1 MAIILETG
9 INEKEKILDLFQ
21 DINVAK
27 ENKMKSI
34 DKNKQYQHNGGGTAI
49 LLDRNINFQDARDI
63 FNNDKCISQVI
74 RSGIDRKN

>member
-9 INEKEKILDLFQ
+9 INEQERILDLFQ

-34 DKNKQYQHNGGGTAI
+34 DKNK
-49 LLDRNINFQDARDI
+49 
-63 FNNDKCISQVI
+63 
-74 RSGIDRKN
+74 